1 MAFRRLTPARGN
13 PVELS
18 TEQASVL
25 ACVQAGLGEADTCE
39 STGLDASR
47 VAAVVQHLQ
56 ALHVLERLDGEPSS
70 GPQES
75 SSGID
80 GDELPLGIEPWS
92 GDAMPEGIASSHDE
106 LRVSDFDQNPGA
118 HSSSS
123 PAPPSSLPPGFSSL
137 PPGLSSLP
145 PGSHSSLPPRRSHP
159 PAVDEVNY
167 RRVYETR
174 FRSLEVGERADA
186 APHVHGSEL
195 FALALDPA
203 PEVIAALLDNA
214 HFGLDH
220 ARVVALHHKSP
231 AGLEILARR
240 AQLLRDAHVQR
251 RLLQN
256 LQTPEN
262 VLDRVLRLKRLLDIY
277 RLSLDR
283 DLPERN
289 RSRVRSRLRPRFSTA
304 EPEERASLIIKTE
317 GRCLLGLSG
326 CTFDGRTAQLLCQQA
341 FLSTLFIQNLA
352 RFPATPAVVIIKL
365 LRSPAVQ
372 RQPQL
377 RNLLLRH
384 PNAPSD
390 GKR

>member
-18 TEQASVL
+18 AEQASIL
-25 ACVQAGLGEADTCE
+25 ACVQAGLGEADMCE
-39 STGLDASR
+39 STGLDAGR
-47 VAAVVQHLQ
+47 VADVVQRLQ
-56 ALHVLERLDGEPSS
+56 DLHVLERVEGEPGS
-70 GPQES
+70 GPRAFSEN
-75 SSGID
+75 D

-92 GDAMPEGIASSHDE
+92 GDAMPEGTASNHDE
-106 LRVSDFDQNPGA
+106 LGDPDFDRDPDGLSSLPPPALSSLQPGF
-118 HSSSS
+118 
-123 PAPPSSLPPGFSSL
+123 SSLPPGFSSL
-137 PPGLSSLP
+137 PPG
-145 PGSHSSLPPRRSHP
+145 SHSSFPPRRSRP
-159 PAVDEVNY
+159 PAVEEVNY

-174 FRSLEVGERADA
+174 FRPLEVGERTDA

-195 FALALDPA
+195 FALCLDPA
-203 PEVIAALLDNA
+203 PEVIAALIDNA

-289 RSRVRSRLRPRFSTA
+289 RTRVRSRLRPRFSTA
-304 EPEERASLIIKTE
+304 EPEERAALIIKSE
-317 GRCLLGLSG
+317 GRCLLGLAG
-326 CTFDGRTAQLLCQQA
+326 CTIDGRTAQLLCQQTS
-341 FLSTLFIQNLA
+341 LSTLFIQNLA
-352 RFPATPAVVIIKL
+352 RFPAMPAVVIIKL

-390 GKR
+390 AKR